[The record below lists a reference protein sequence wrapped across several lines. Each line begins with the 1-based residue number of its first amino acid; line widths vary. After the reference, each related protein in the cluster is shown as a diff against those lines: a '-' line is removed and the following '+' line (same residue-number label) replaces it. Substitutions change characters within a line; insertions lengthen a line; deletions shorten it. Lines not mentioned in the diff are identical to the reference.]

1 MPCAGPLLECLQHR
15 QPETRNNLLDRKRVR
30 RAVNA
35 RRPTRPLL
43 PHRLRRRICHP
54 DDEHPRMEV
63 VPNFTV
69 NLGLRVV
76 LTADLDGEVG
86 DGFQVTFGGV
96 TEWEAKVGQERRIRC
111 YDAIRVP
118 PQDDSYFRPSFSE
131 PPPLT
136 LYFELGR
143 EAPLRGTVRTARR
156 GHGNQPSVI

>member
-1 MPCAGPLLECLQHR
+1 MPCAGPLLERLLHR
-15 QPETRNNLLDRKRVR
+15 QLETWNDIFDRKRLR

-35 RRPTRPLL
+35 RGQTRSIFRD
-43 PHRLRRRICHP
+43 RLRGGIHYAN
-54 DDEHPRMEV
+54 DEHPGMEV
-63 VPNFTV
+63 VPNLTV

-76 LTADLDGEVG
+76 LTANLDCEVG
-86 DGFQVTFGGV
+86 DGFEVTLGGV
-96 TEWEAKVGQERRIRC
+96 SEWEAKVGQESRIRC

-118 PQDDSYFRPSFSE
+118 PQDDSYFRPSFSD